1 MLINLFLGVILL
13 LITYYIHT
21 NTKSLDWDDNY
32 SNIKIKRIYIILII
46 IVAFIP
52 VFNLIMFTVGLVGWI
67 IPIICGDIVFKP
79 NSKVLNR
86 ILNYL
91 KEEV

>member
-32 SNIKIKRIYIILII
+32 SDIKIKRIYKILII

-52 VFNLIMFTVGLVGWI
+52 FLNVVLFIIGLICWMVSIG
-67 IPIICGDIVFKP
+67 CGDVVFKP

>member
-1 MLINLFLGVILL
+1 MLTYSFIGVILL

-21 NTKSLDWDDNY
+21 NTKSVDWGDNY
-32 SNIKIKRIYIILII
+32 SDIKIKRIYKVLII
-46 IVAFIP
+46 IVAFTPILN
-52 VFNLIMFTVGLVGWI
+52 VVLFIIGLIWWMISIGF
-67 IPIICGDIVFKP
+67 GDIVFKP

-91 KEEV
+91 NEEV

>member
-1 MLINLFLGVILL
+1 MLTYIFIVVILL

-21 NTKSLDWDDNY
+21 NTKSVDWDDTY
-32 SNIKIKRIYIILII
+32 SDIKIKRIYKILII

-52 VFNLIMFTVGLVGWI
+52 ILNVVLFIIGLLWWMSSIGF
-67 IPIICGDIVFKP
+67 GDVVFKP